1 MYTVPTIVRAIAR
14 YFDNLYYLCLDL
26 FSELV
31 YDTVFNRKGIHIVP
45 RRSFGQTIAACYIL
59 RDQKFGHDIAH
70 SLHGCT
76 KTGNLSPNSVIS

>member
-45 RRSFGQTIAACYIL
+45 SEVFWSNKKPTTIAACYI
-59 RDQKFGHDIAH
+59 I
-70 SLHGCT
+70 
-76 KTGNLSPNSVIS
+76 

>member
-1 MYTVPTIVRAIAR
+1 MYTVPTIVHAIAR

-45 RRSFGQTIAACYIL
+45 SEVF
-59 RDQKFGHDIAH
+59 
-70 SLHGCT
+70 
-76 KTGNLSPNSVIS
+76 

>member
-45 RRSFGQTIAACYIL
+45 RRSFDQTNNPPPL
-59 RDQKFGHDIAH
+59 
-70 SLHGCT
+70 LHVT
-76 KTGNLSPNSVIS
+76 LYK